1 MSTPAHNRH
10 RSMVRN
16 LVLGLLVLS
25 PALLVEAAPLK
36 QANVT
41 RIYNDVRVME
51 VPANVQKPATLNQVV
66 RDQQAVLT
74 GVQSRA
80 ELLFT
85 DKTLT
90 RIGANSIFTFK
101 EGTRDMDL
109 KRGTMLLQVPKGA
122 GGAQIKTAAVTA
134 AITGTTLLV
143 EYQPGDGATAQTF
156 APTTGIAD
164 ATSMV
169 SPVADP
175 APASTG
181 DGAVASEVEGNARI
195 LVPGESAFR
204 PIREGESIPAGS
216 SLMTSDSGSAVVSP
230 APGVVLRL
238 LPNSVLRVNEATA
251 SGNTPKVRL
260 DLKEGG
266 VINIISKAKY
276 QQVDYEVSTPQGVCA
291 ARGTVFGLFV
301 FKGKVFVLGAHGASA
316 FNGQSVGAGKA
327 VSFGT
332 GGGSIPPNSPEFRQ
346 FLNQVVTALR
356 QASDRGLVPPAFL
369 PQVRQQLERGGVK
382 LDPSMRNQLQ
392 PPAPT
397 NNPPGPQVAGS
408 GGSGNSGNG
417 NGKGFAKVVV
427 LEGKVRVFITGK
439 LGESM
444 LIGPGQMIIFPPN
457 TARLPEP
464 VDIDLDLLVRT
475 SKLVQEMDP
484 NDGAQV
490 ADGGGTV
497 TPLGGEEGLSM
508 KMVDEA
514 IGKQQEQMES
524 GELGDTPFI
533 ILSGGEM
540 VVLDEEAF
548 KAVEALQDAIGG
560 SGPTGPVFNPAING
574 PLTTISGLT
583 SLDGT
588 TTVSTNPS
596 ITQGVNVYDGRIM
609 TGIPFLDQSPSKA
622 AYLYGAKSPFDIQIS
637 FDVEAPVPTAAFRF
651 ATLNINE
658 AFPIVANGPIA
669 APWLALVSE
678 NLLAVTMTATPLDL
692 SPLAHGM
699 ILTTVDG
706 DINYAAGTM
715 NLANRDLIL
724 YARDGNTLA
733 DYDGSGGDI
742 AFSNTATI
750 IGGGSGHLLALAQ
763 NNLIFN
769 GTGYGFGEVELS
781 SGAGNLDFNGSLQG
795 ANVKLFNEGTVPGT
809 QEIRLFGTGMIQAT
823 HVQIDGD
830 TVLMNGSSIEG
841 AASVDLW
848 GGNVQLNSGTLKGP
862 DIEFQAFQTLTWG
875 NVSFQPLFM
884 GGQSMVK
891 LQGHDITLTQ
901 SQDYSAL
908 PDVKIDL
915 FLTGGMFE
923 GGGFDLAGIRNF
935 SGNGTVSDLDS
946 LMITGGNLNFN
957 GNVQV
962 NGDITALDGGVG
974 AKGIINVMGD
984 LEGNHIS
991 ADGNIQAA
999 NITASSGVEA
1009 MGVTSSIITPGKLEV
1024 LGGASN
1030 VSANGF
1036 VEVGT
1041 LDAVSTNVSAPT
1053 LRINQSGASQASQIF
1068 TNTIQAQNADLTAG
1082 LIHVY
1087 SAAPTNG
1094 SIRANS
1100 LAVSGS
1106 IFYGGLSEGANGFNL
1121 TVETTQNM
1129 NLGPSAGEILQIDAN
1144 GSLGTSLN
1152 GGNGGQLFLK
1162 GPSIHVNSGANVS
1175 ACGGLYGG
1183 STGRGGNG
1191 GLVQMEALGGGGV
1204 IQITSANVEAAG
1216 GGTMDLGAGNG
1227 TQQSGNGG
1235 TIDLR
1240 ALTGNVTI
1248 TNSSLLT
1255 ETRESFGLPGP
1266 TSTEGGS
1273 ILIQSDGPVTIS
1285 DSHLLA
1291 TGDDSGISA
1300 TKRRGRIDIKALKN
1314 YATVTAAILI
1324 NNSSELKAMSQAVSP
1339 GDYALLDLKTGD
1351 TSYTKGNNAIIQI
1364 GDATTTADLHADILR
1379 LQALNAN
1386 GGIKIYAGST
1396 LEARQQTLLYAG
1408 SLTTGGQIDFTGIGT
1423 INIDSPIFLARA
1435 GTINVG
1441 GSTTV
1446 QLSNANNVGLY
1457 ADNRNWTGN
1466 TGAGGIQ
1473 VNGANA
1479 VPNSITVNQNI
1490 GGANVNVNTRNAA
1503 GAPAPVGP

>member
-1 MSTPAHNRH
+1 
-10 RSMVRN
+10 MVRS
-16 LVLGLLVLS
+16 LVLGLFVLS

-164 ATSMV
+164 ATSLV

-301 FKGKVFVLGAHGASA
+301 FKGKVLVLGAHGASA

-332 GGGSIPPNSPEFRQ
+332 GGGAIPPNSPEFRQ

-464 VDIDLDLLVRT
+464 VDIDLDLLVKT

-484 NDGAQV
+484 PGETREIQV
-490 ADGGGTV
+490 ADNGRNL
-497 TPLGGEEGLSM
+497 TPDTFPKNEFLNPIPI
-508 KMVDEA
+508 DRA
-514 IGKQQEQMES
+514 IEQQQKQIET
-524 GELGDTPFI
+524 GELGDTSLI
-533 ILSGGEM
+533 LLSGARVQLLNER
-540 VVLDEEAF
+540 DFA
-548 KAVEALQDAIGG
+548 AVEALQDAIGG
-560 SGPTGPVFNPAING
+560 PAPTGPVFNPAING

-583 SLDGT
+583 SLDPT

-596 ITQGVNVYDGRIM
+596 ITQGMNFYDGRVM

-622 AYLYGAKSPFDIQIS
+622 AYLYGAKSPFDNQID
-637 FDVEAPVPTAAFRF
+637 FDGAAPVPTAAFRF
-651 ATLNINE
+651 TTLNING
-658 AFPIVANGPIA
+658 AFPIVTTGANAQG
-669 APWLALVSE
+669 WLALVSE

-706 DINYAAGTM
+706 DINYATGTM

-742 AFSNTATI
+742 TFSNTATI

-769 GTGYGFGEVELS
+769 GTGYGFGEVELT
-781 SGAGNLDFNGSLQG
+781 SGDGNLDFNGSLQG
-795 ANVKLFNEGTVPGT
+795 ANVKLFNEGTSAGT
-809 QEIRLFGTGMIQAT
+809 QEIRLFATGMIQAT
-823 HVQIDGD
+823 HVEIDGD

-862 DIEFQAFQTLTWG
+862 HIESQAFQTLTWG
-875 NVSFQPLFM
+875 NVAFQPLFV
-884 GGQSMVK
+884 GGQSVVK
-891 LQGHDITLTQ
+891 LSGNNINLSQ
-901 SQDYSAL
+901 SQDFSAL
-908 PDVKIDL
+908 PDLMVDVNL
-915 FLTGGMFE
+915 DGGLLD
-923 GGGFDLAGIRNF
+923 GAGFDLQGLRSLF
-935 SGNGTVSDLDS
+935 GNGMISNLDS
-946 LMITGGNLNFN
+946 LSIKGGNLQFN
-957 GNVQV
+957 GDISV

-974 AKGIINVMGD
+974 GKGIINVTGD
-984 LEGNHIS
+984 VTAASLY
-991 ADGNIQAA
+991 ADGNIMAH
-999 NITASSGVEA
+999 NITADDSVEA
-1009 MGVTSSIITPGKLEV
+1009 GGITSSIMVSGEL
-1024 LGGASN
+1024 LLNNAASTAT
-1030 VSANGF
+1030 ANGF
-1036 VEVGT
+1036 IEVGT
-1041 LDAVSTNVSAPT
+1041 LNAPNTTITAPT
-1053 LRINQSGASQASQIF
+1053 LRINLSGPASAGPIF
-1068 TNTIQAQNADLTAG
+1068 TNTIQAPNADLTAG
-1082 LIHVY
+1082 GIHVY

-1094 SIRANS
+1094 NINVRS
-1100 LAVSGS
+1100 LATSGPVY
-1106 IFYGGLSEGANGFNL
+1106 YGGLSEGSNGFDL
-1121 TVETTQNM
+1121 QLQTTQNL
-1129 NLGPSAGEILQIDAN
+1129 NLGTSAGEVLQVDAG
-1144 GSLGTSLN
+1144 GSIGTALN
-1152 GGNGGQLFLK
+1152 GGNGGRIFLK
-1162 GPSIHVNSGANVS
+1162 GPSINVNSGADVR
-1175 ACGGLYGG
+1175 ACGGDYGG

-1204 IQITSANVEAAG
+1204 IQITDANVEAAG
-1216 GGTMDLGAGNG
+1216 GATTDLGAGNG

-1255 ETRESFGLPGP
+1255 ETRASYGLPGP

-1273 ILIQSDGPVTIS
+1273 ILIKSDGPVTVS
-1285 DSHLLA
+1285 NSELLA
-1291 TGDDSGISA
+1291 TGDDSGIAA
-1300 TKRRGRIDIKALKN
+1300 TTRRGRIDINALKN
-1314 YATVTAAILI
+1314 YLTPTAAILV
-1324 NNSSELKAMSQAVSP
+1324 NNSSELKAMSQAIASP
-1339 GDYALLDLKTGD
+1339 NYALLDLKTGD
-1351 TSYTKGNNAIIQI
+1351 ASYTKGNNAIIQI
-1364 GDATTTADLHADILR
+1364 GDATSSADLHADILR
-1379 LQALNAN
+1379 LQALNAA
-1386 GGIKIYAGST
+1386 GGIKIYAGSS

-1423 INIDSPIFLARA
+1423 VNIDSPIFLARA

-1473 VNGANA
+1473 VNGTNA
-1479 VPNSITVNQNI
+1479 VPNTITVNQNI
-1490 GGANVNVNTRNAA
+1490 AGANVNVNTRNAA
-1503 GAPAPVGP
+1503 GAPLPQ